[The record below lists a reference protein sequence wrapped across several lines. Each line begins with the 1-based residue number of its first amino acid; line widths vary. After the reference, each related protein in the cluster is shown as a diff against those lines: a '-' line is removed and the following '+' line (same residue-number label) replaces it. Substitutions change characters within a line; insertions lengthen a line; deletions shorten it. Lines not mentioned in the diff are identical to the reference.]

1 MERTRTSPRRARGA
15 AALAVAALGIAGC
28 GADTPTRPIAL
39 DVQGLSARAASLVV
53 KLFAPPGRPGCVSLT
68 PAALPTAVA
77 TDEARWDRAS
87 GAARTLALD
96 AVEGLDITLAAYAL
110 DTEGVVIQN
119 ACNEYTFAQLGLVP
133 GGELTL
139 VLSRRQD

>member
-1 MERTRTSPRRARGA
+1 MPGEPQ
-15 AALAVAALGIAGC
+15 ALGLALGIWLTGC
-28 GADTPTRPIAL
+28 GADAPTRPIAL
-39 DVQGLSARAASLVV
+39 DVQGLSARAAALVV

-68 PAALPTAVA
+68 PVALPTAVA

-87 GAARTLALD
+87 GAARALSLD
-96 AVEGLDITLAAYAL
+96 AVEGVDVTLAAYAL
-110 DTEGVVIQN
+110 DADGAVMQT
-119 ACNEYTFAQLGLVP
+119 ACNEYTFSQLGQVP